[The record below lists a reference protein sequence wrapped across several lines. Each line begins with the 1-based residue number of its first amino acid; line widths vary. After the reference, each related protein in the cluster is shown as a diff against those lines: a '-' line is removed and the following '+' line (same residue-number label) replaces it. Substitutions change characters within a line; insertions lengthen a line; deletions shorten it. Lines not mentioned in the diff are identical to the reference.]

1 MQSITLT
8 IKGDFASG
16 DSIAMQIESS
26 KTVKGSFR
34 MAWPEFFN
42 NFFIDLKDKLESQM
56 AENRRIS
63 PSAMKLVFN
72 GALLGPDTK
81 TISEIQ
87 NLANNSTVTLL
98 KVQNIEVRN
107 G

>member
-1 MQSITLT
+1 
-8 IKGDFASG
+8 
-16 DSIAMQIESS
+16 
-26 KTVKGSFR
+26 
-34 MAWPEFFN
+34 
-42 NFFIDLKDKLESQM
+42 M

-107 G
+107 GYVY

>member
-1 MQSITLT
+1 
-8 IKGDFASG
+8 
-16 DSIAMQIESS
+16 
-26 KTVKGSFR
+26 
-34 MAWPEFFN
+34 
-42 NFFIDLKDKLESQM
+42 M

-63 PSAMKLVFN
+63 PSAMKPVFN

-81 TISEIQ
+81 PIAEIQ